1 MKGGIM
7 KKLLLFLLTFAF
19 IIASTGV
26 YAAQTAPLGSG
37 NIALKL
43 DYIDFTNGDLDDADV
58 DTGVYLGLEGYGEI
72 AKNLYLG
79 MEVGYTQPNGDT
91 GSYDTELTFVPVE
104 LNVKYAVESGT
115 DFIIDFGAGASLNYG
130 EFKISGPGLSDSVD
144 DWLFGG
150 QIFTDLNYK
159 IDSFFFGIN
168 AKYQIT
174 EEFEDED
181 FDMNNWRIG
190 GQIGIIF

>member
-1 MKGGIM
+1 M

>member
-1 MKGGIM
+1 M

-19 IIASTGV
+19 IIASTSV

-43 DYIDFTNGDLDDADV
+43 DYVDFTNGDLDDTDV
-58 DTGVYLGLEGYGEI
+58 DTGLYLGLEGYGEI

-159 IDSFFFGIN
+159 IDRFFFGIN
-168 AKYQIT
+168 AKYQVT
-174 EEFEDED
+174 EEFEDYD

-190 GQIGIIF
+190 GQIGIVF

>member
-1 MKGGIM
+1 M

-43 DYIDFTNGDLDDADV
+43 DYIDFTNGDLDDTDV
-58 DTGVYLGLEGYGEI
+58 DTGLYLGLEGYGEI

-159 IDSFFFGIN
+159 IDRFFFGIN
-168 AKYQIT
+168 AKYQVT
-174 EEFEDED
+174 EEFEDYD

-190 GQIGIIF
+190 GQIGIVF

>member
-1 MKGGIM
+1 M

-19 IIASTGV
+19 IIASASV
-26 YAAQTAPLGSG
+26 YAAQTAPLGFG

-43 DYIDFTNGDLDDADV
+43 DYIDFTNGDLDDTDV

-159 IDSFFFGIN
+159 IDRFFFGIN
-168 AKYQIT
+168 AKYQVT
-174 EEFEDED
+174 EEFEDYD

-190 GQIGIIF
+190 GQIGIVF

>member
-1 MKGGIM
+1 M

-79 MEVGYTQPNGDT
+79 MEVGYTQPNGDI

>member
-1 MKGGIM
+1 M

-19 IIASTGV
+19 IIASTSV

-43 DYIDFTNGDLDDADV
+43 DYIDFTNGDLDDTDV
-58 DTGVYLGLEGYGEI
+58 DTGLYLGLEGYGEI

-159 IDSFFFGIN
+159 IDRFFFGIN
-168 AKYQIT
+168 AKYQVT
-174 EEFEDED
+174 EEFEDYD

-190 GQIGIIF
+190 GQIGIVF

>member
-1 MKGGIM
+1 M

-19 IIASTGV
+19 IIASTSV
-26 YAAQTAPLGSG
+26 YAAQTTPLGSG

-58 DTGVYLGLEGYGEI
+58 DTGVYVGLEGYGEI
-72 AKNLYLG
+72 AQNLYLG
-79 MEVGYTQPNGDT
+79 MEVGYTQPNGDI
-91 GSYDTELTFVPVE
+91 GPNDTELTFVPVE
-104 LNVKYAVESGT
+104 LNIKYAIESGT

-150 QIFTDLNYK
+150 QFFTDLNYK
-159 IDSFFFGIN
+159 IDRFFFGIN

-174 EEFEDED
+174 EEFEDYD
-181 FDMNNWRIG
+181 FNMHNWRIG
-190 GQIGIIF
+190 GQIGIVF